1 MLASLVVLVP
11 ILSATAL
18 AAASPFLPGRR
29 GISAVAAVAGCA
41 VLIAIL
47 LARTGTYTVTWFAG
61 WHPRGDA
68 AIGIAFAVDGLGAG
82 LALFVGA
89 LGVVALVLSARLVQA
104 ETLLFDALAVL
115 FVGAMVGFCLSG
127 DIFNMF
133 VFFELMSVSAYVLVG
148 YEVRKRAPLEGSLTF
163 AVTNTVGSILLLF
176 GIGLLYNTAGALNL
190 AQIGRALEHGP
201 VDLGVVVAFAL
212 IAVGLLVK
220 AGVVPFHLW
229 MADAYAVAPTPI
241 CILLAGAFSELGL
254 YAVFRI
260 LWTAFGGVFAEEQDA
275 LRAVFV
281 GAGAL
286 TGVVGAVMC
295 LLQHHLKRMLAFATI
310 AQVGMFLVGLGLLT
324 ADGTAGAA
332 VWVVGDGLV
341 KAALFALVAVVQH
354 REGRV
359 TEAAL
364 HGRARDL
371 WPLGLAF
378 TFGALTIASLPPTGS
393 FLGRSIVEDAA
404 LKLDGYRWVPALLAV
419 VTAVVG
425 GALLRAAARVF
436 AGWGQRAPDDPYA
449 GDRDAQDEPD
459 ERAGGDDRADPFLWV
474 LALLLLGAAVVWG
487 VLPGLR
493 DSVAGAAAA
502 FVDTDAY
509 AAAVLDGAHH
519 AVHAPTIHPP
529 SITGYLYAA
538 GSVAVA
544 LAIGAAGIAGLGGR
558 LPRAVR
564 ATADGARAL
573 HSGRPTDYVA
583 WLAAGAT
590 ALTGVLALVLT

>member
-11 ILSATAL
+11 ILSATVL
-18 AAASPFLPGRR
+18 AAASPFLPQRR
-29 GISAVAAVAGCA
+29 GITAIAAAIGGT
-41 VLIAIL
+41 VLTAIL
-47 LARTGTYTVTWFAG
+47 LARTSTYTVTWFAG
-61 WHPRGDA
+61 WHPRGGA
-68 AIGIAFAVDGLGAG
+68 AIGIAFAVDGIGAG
-82 LALFVGA
+82 FALFVGA
-89 LGVVALVLSARLVQA
+89 LGVVALILSARLINA

-148 YEVRKRAPLEGSLTF
+148 YEVRRRAPLEGSLTF

-176 GIGLLYNTAGALNL
+176 GIGLVYDQAGALNL
-190 AQIGRALEHGP
+190 AQIGRTLEHGP
-201 VDLGVVVAFAL
+201 LDLGVVVAFAL

-220 AGVVPFHLW
+220 AAIVPFHLW
-229 MADAYAVAPTPI
+229 LADAYAVAPTPI

-260 LWTAFGGVFAEEQDA
+260 LWTAFGGVFDGHEEA

-281 GAGAL
+281 AAGTLTGLVGAG
-286 TGVVGAVMC
+286 MC

-310 AQVGMFLVGLGLLT
+310 AQVGMFLLGLGLLT
-324 ADGTAGAA
+324 AGGTAGAA
-332 VWVVGDGLV
+332 IWVVGDGLA

-354 REGRV
+354 REGAV

-364 HGRARDL
+364 YGRARDL

-378 TFGALTIASLPPTGS
+378 AFAALTIASVPPTGS

-404 LKLDGYRWVPALLAV
+404 LKVDGYRWVPALMAF

-425 GALLRAAARVF
+425 GALLRAAGRLF
-436 AGWGQRAPDDPYA
+436 AGWGEHPPDDPYA
-449 GDRDAQDEPD
+449 EERAEQDEPD
-459 ERAGGDDRADPFLWV
+459 ESDSGTPGADPFIWV
-474 LALLLLGAAVVWG
+474 PALGLIAATIAWG

-493 DSVAGAAAA
+493 ESVGAAAAA
-502 FVDTDAY
+502 FVDTKAY
-509 AAAVLDGAHH
+509 AAAVMDGVHH
-519 AVHAPTIHPP
+519 AVPAPEIHPP
-529 SITGYLYAA
+529 SATSYLYAA
-538 GSVAVA
+538 ASVGGA
-544 LAIGAAGIAGLGGR
+544 LIIGAAGLLGLGAR

-564 ATADGARAL
+564 TMADGARAL

-583 WLAAGAT
+583 WAAAGAT
-590 ALTGVLALVLT
+590 VLTGVLALVLT